1 MLEVIYHISDIHII
15 QRNFINIRNSFLILV
30 NTIRNDPRKSILVI
44 AGDIFEHKN
53 TLFTDEIQLFLEMI
67 QMLEESQITTI
78 VIPGNHDCNVNLN
91 NTVDNV
97 SLLNFRSKFVKVYSV
112 TSRIDGLQTFG
123 FDNVDFYVYSL
134 IDKKSPQIVDNGRLR
149 IAICHEQIQN
159 AKYYNK
165 MEVVNAKL
173 TTEDFKDYHITL
185 LGDIHNYQF
194 LKPNIAYCGSFVQ
207 KNKGEDLNHGY
218 ILWDLRDC
226 SGEFVGIPLKE
237 IYLNVYAKNDNLYI
251 PDYDPNIQ
259 TITYFCFKYS
269 QCSKAFLDAA
279 FEQLKKIAPL
289 DKIICL
295 DDIVSV
301 ESIQNTDDPITE
313 TQFKFSHDS
322 IIKETLQKMNKEH
335 LIDKILDYH
344 HSKMSSIGESFL
356 KNFVIQ
362 RLEWSNLYCYGEDN
376 IVDFKDFLH
385 DLVVINGKNK
395 TGKSSFIDILVFILF
410 NKNIRGKRNDIVN
423 KNTKSGYAAVTLKQ
437 GNDEYILYRKKFRN
451 SPTDEFTVKKNGQ
464 LITKATIDET
474 YQFVCKEIGIG
485 SFENFISFTTA
496 LQNRQF
502 LLDSHKTGLVQLIN
516 SLLNIDFFDTIE
528 NDVKIEKS
536 VLRKLGKEYTNK
548 LEHYQDVNNDVL
560 QLELKKQDE
569 SNCKIEEMKKERN
582 SLLRQLKDLY
592 KEYNKDIGIF
602 QSIEEYTNTV
612 IGDTI
617 DDIENLKKENIQLT
631 YKLEKLRV
639 NNEIETT
646 ENISVLE
653 ELRKKSN
660 YKDTTGFS
668 EEAKDKLS
676 EYKFYLLSHK
686 EDAVVYLEQ
695 LEKCNGEYCELVES
709 EEDIQ
714 NEIKGTKEL
723 MTIDKENVQ
732 KFLTFGTCQNCL
744 DNSKFLSELDN
755 QKLQERL
762 EELFRK
768 KDVLLNNK
776 KCISNEEKKIRNAEK
791 IKHKEKYSDIEKKVI
806 AVNNYYFN
814 KDLEDIE
821 KKLRYLYTKKLQELD
836 KKIQDYQ
843 LHRKVRNT
851 EVWDSI
857 KLLEEKLE
865 DINKILDSTKE
876 ETKGDYHQLSLKYQE
891 KLKLIEAI
899 EENKNSYEFFDV
911 YSQLIDKKTGIK
923 STILK
928 SVCASLE
935 KYVNYY
941 LNIITDFQ
949 ISIEW
954 DKDIQIYTIDAGSEG
969 KSLEKIPVDL
979 ASGFQK
985 FILDIILRIS
995 LSKMFLNNNFL
1006 NLIIDEGFGN
1016 LDTENLTEFCKV
1028 LNKLRYQFRNIF
1040 IITHNEEVKS
1050 YGTKFLNVK
1059 VCKSGKSLIRNI
1071 DTSIRIDL
1079 EEPEIVDKYLE
1090 KRDNKWY
1097 CNKCK
1102 SSFLDSKSKLENHIK
1117 GKKHSQ

>member
-15 QRNFINIRNSFLILV
+15 QRNFLNIRNSFSVLV
-30 NTIRNDPRKSILVI
+30 ETIRNDPRKSILVI

-53 TLFTDEIQLFLEMI
+53 TLYTEEIQLFLEMI
-67 QMLEESQITTI
+67 QMLDESQITTI

-91 NTVDNV
+91 NTVDSV
-97 SLLNFRSKFVKVYSV
+97 SLLNFNRSKFVRVYSV
-112 TSRIDGLQTFG
+112 TSRIDGLIEFG
-123 FDNVDFYVYSL
+123 FNNVDFYIYSL

-149 IAICHEQIQN
+149 VAICHEQVQS

-173 TTEDFKDYHITL
+173 SIEDFKDYHITL
-185 LGDIHNYQF
+185 LGDIHNCQF

-218 ILWDLRDC
+218 ILWDLTDC
-226 SGEFVGIPLKE
+226 AGQFVNIPLKE

-251 PDYDPNIQ
+251 PEYNANTQ
-259 TITYFCFKYS
+259 TVTYFCFKYS
-269 QCSKAFLDAA
+269 QCSKTFLDTTI
-279 FEQLKKIAPL
+279 EQLKKIASL

-295 DDIVSV
+295 DDIISM
-301 ESIQNTDDPITE
+301 ESIQSTNEPAE

-322 IIKETLQKMNKEH
+322 IIKDTLQKMNKEH
-335 LIDKILDYH
+335 LTDRILDYH
-344 HSKMSSIGESFL
+344 HSKMSNVGESFL

-376 IVDFKDFLH
+376 TVDFKNFLH

-410 NKNIRGKRNDIVN
+410 NKNIRGRRNDIVN

-437 GNDEYILYRKKFRN
+437 GDNEYVLYRKKFRN
-451 SPTDEFTVKKNGQ
+451 SATDEFTVKKNGQ
-464 LITKATIDET
+464 PITKATIDET
-474 YQFVCKEIGIG
+474 YQFISKEIGIG

-516 SLLNIDFFDTIE
+516 SLVNIDFFDTIE

-536 VLRKLGKEYTNK
+536 VLKKLGKEYTSK
-548 LEHYQDVNNDVL
+548 LEYYKDIGSDVL
-560 QLELKKQDE
+560 QLELKKQQE
-569 SNCKIEEMKKERN
+569 GACKMEELKKERDN
-582 SLLRQLKDLY
+582 LLKQLKDLY
-592 KEYNKDIGIF
+592 KDYDKNVGIF
-602 QSIEEYTNTV
+602 ESSVTCISLGVCN
-612 IGDTI
+612 I
-617 DDIENLKKENIQLT
+617 DSLKKEKIQLT
-631 YKLEKLRV
+631 YKLEHLKANGQV
-639 NNEIETT
+639 ETT
-646 ENISVLE
+646 ETLPFLE
-653 ELRKKSN
+653 EQLKKSS
-660 YKDTTGFS
+660 YKDITGFS
-668 EEAKDKLS
+668 EEDKDKLS

-695 LEKCNGEYCELVES
+695 LEKCNGDYCEVVES
-709 EEDIQ
+709 EIDI
-714 NEIKGTKEL
+714 EAAITGVKDLMMVSKE
-723 MTIDKENVQ
+723 KVQ
-732 KFLTFGTCQNCL
+732 KFLTFGTCKDCL
-744 DNSKFLSELDN
+744 KNSKFLSGLDN
-755 QKLQERL
+755 PTLERRLKELYQKRDTV
-762 EELFRK
+762 F
-768 KDVLLNNK
+768 NNK
-776 KCISNEEKKIRNAEK
+776 KCISNEVIKVRNAEK
-791 IKHKEKYSDIEKKVI
+791 LKRKEKYLAIEKKVT
-806 AVNNYYFN
+806 AVTNYYFN
-814 KDLEDIE
+814 KDLEELE
-821 KKLRYLYTKKLQELD
+821 KKLRYLYTNRLQEVNT
-836 KKIQDYQ
+836 KINLYELQ
-843 LHRKVRNT
+843 RKIDNT
-851 EVWDSI
+851 IVWKSI
-857 KLLEEKLE
+857 KLLEEKLQE
-865 DINKILDSTKE
+865 ADKVLDSTKQ
-876 ETKGDYHQLSLKYQE
+876 ETTSDYQQVSCKYQE
-891 KLKLIEAI
+891 KLKLLEAV
-899 EENKNSYEFFDV
+899 EENNDFYEFFDT

-935 KYVNYY
+935 KYVNHY

-949 ISIEW
+949 ILIEW
-954 DKDIQIYTIDAGSEG
+954 DKDIQIYTTDNSGS
-969 KSLEKIPVDL
+969 SIPVDL

-985 FILDIILRIS
+985 FVLDIILRIS

-1028 LNKLRYQFRNIF
+1028 LSKLRYQFRNIF

-1059 VCKSGKSLIRNI
+1059 VLKSGKSLLSNVSTSVKR
-1071 DTSIRIDL
+1071 DTD
-1079 EEPEIVDKYLE
+1079 EPVDKYLE

-1097 CNKCK
+1097 CKKCK